1 MAINYLTSNAPSPS
15 PSSADGG
22 GGREPTNDE
31 LREWDRH
38 HYWHSFTPMQA
49 YEPLVIERAEGAT
62 LIDIDGKRYLDGA
75 ASMWCNV
82 HGHNHPAINDA
93 IRTQLDKVAHTT
105 SLGMGNATT
114 IKLARQLA
122 EISPGNLEHVFF
134 SSDGASAIE
143 VALKAAFQ
151 YWRQCARQRPEK
163 TKFIALGEAYHGDTL
178 GAAAVGGIERFHALF
193 EPLLFDVIRFPS
205 PDARRQPAEAEHFL
219 RQLESLLQEHHAEV
233 AAMVMEPLVQCAAGM
248 VMHPPGFLRGVREL
262 TRRYDVLLI
271 VDEVAT
277 GFGRTG
283 TMFACAREDVVPDF
297 LCLGKGVSG
306 GYLPLSATITNGE
319 IWNAF
324 LGDADA
330 GRTLFHGHTYSGNP
344 LACAAALASLEL
356 FTQEQTLERLQVK
369 IARLGKH
376 LERIASNPNVA
387 HVRQCGLIGAFDL
400 VADKSTATPFPP
412 EHAIGRK
419 IARYALE
426 RGVWLRPQPHFVY
439 VMPPLSI
446 TLEELDYIMNTIETG
461 LNSQPL
467 MSANCR

>member
-1 MAINYLTSNAPSPS
+1 M
-15 PSSADGG
+15 
-22 GGREPTNDE
+22 PTNDE

-38 HYWHSFTPMQA
+38 HYWHSFTPMEA

-62 LIDIDGKRYLDGA
+62 LIDIDGNRYLDGA

-82 HGHNHPAINDA
+82 HGHNHPVINAA
-93 IRTQLDKVAHTT
+93 IREQLDKVAHTT

-114 IKLARQLA
+114 VKLARRLA
-122 EISPGNLEHVFF
+122 EIAPGELEHVFF

-151 YWRQCARQRPEK
+151 YWRQCDRPQPEK

-193 EPLLFDVIRFPS
+193 APLLFDVIRFPS
-205 PDARRQPAEAEHFL
+205 PDVRRQPAGADHFL
-219 RQLESLLQEHHAEV
+219 QRLEALLQERHAEV
-233 AAMVMEPLVQCAAGM
+233 AALVMEPLVQCAAGM

-283 TMFACAREDVVPDF
+283 TMFACEREEVVPDF
-297 LCLGKGVSG
+297 LCLGKGISG
-306 GYLPLSATITNGE
+306 GYLPLSATITHGE
-319 IWNAF
+319 IWRAF
-324 LGDADA
+324 LGAPDA

-344 LACAAALASLEL
+344 LACAAALASIDL
-356 FTQEQTLERLQVK
+356 FMQERTLDQLQPK
-369 IARLGKH
+369 ISRLGDH
-376 LERIASNPNVA
+376 LNRFAEHANVA
-387 HVRQCGLIGAFDL
+387 YTRQCGLIGAFDL
-400 VADKSTATPFPP
+400 VADKRTATPFPP
-412 EHAIGRK
+412 EQGVGRK
-419 IARYALE
+419 IAKYALE
-426 RGVWLRPQPHFVY
+426 HGIWLRPQPHFVY

-446 TLEELDYIMNTIETG
+446 TIEELNYMLTTIE
-461 LNSQPL
+461 
-467 MSANCR
+467 SAVEGGDW